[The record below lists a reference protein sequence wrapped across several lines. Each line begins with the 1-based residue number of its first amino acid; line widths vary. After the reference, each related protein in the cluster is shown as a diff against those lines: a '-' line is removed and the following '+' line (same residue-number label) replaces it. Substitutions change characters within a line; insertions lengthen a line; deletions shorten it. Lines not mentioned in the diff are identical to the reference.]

1 MMRRTTYTSKRI
13 IKMLFGILTIL
24 LLSTQE
30 IWGQTYSID
39 LYAQNYAGGSG
50 TKNDPYLI
58 SNDKELAKLAR
69 DVNNGNTSQA
79 FLGKYF
85 KLTADIDLSG
95 GIWMPIGKY
104 YNYGNGNG
112 NNRLFFGKFDG
123 NGHVIKNMHIQWEG
137 TDAWSAWGL
146 FSTLQGS
153 SSTNLTTVT
162 NLIIE
167 NAVVEKKPGFK
178 PYGPGYNVG
187 VVAGEIYGNTEL
199 SNIIIRGSE
208 IKDNDETYEIN
219 NESKIGGI
227 SGNVQ
232 TDSKNETFRI
242 FNIAADTKIN
252 MLKNTSVFNNK
263 FHIAQGFG
271 RFSYDMKGGDNII
284 EPTNIYLFGNGLNIE
299 NTSTNINKGG
309 ITANCQN
316 ENNAKKYTSTWYYTQ
331 DVTGGKNLGIKV
343 NAATFA
349 NDFVDKAN
357 TLITTKSLE
366 EDKNPWTFTNG
377 ALNMYSKIDVSL
389 VENTYNRNDL
399 QVSYTL
405 TSNQFKDEYTFS
417 WTVEGEAITPNK
429 GSNGKT
435 ITLPLSNKK
444 RTGVVIITNGNT
456 GSVILKKHFEIKPK
470 YYSIDLYA
478 DSYSGGTGTKE
489 DPIIIS
495 SDLELAKLA
504 RDVETWQ
511 MKDSKY
517 FKLAND
523 ISLDKGLWMPIG
535 NTKYSWAFFK
545 GKFDGDGHTI
555 DNMHICWKDNS
566 GSWGAWGLF
575 SVLNGQASDEARVC
589 RITNLIIDNAVVEK
603 EEGYMPVG
611 NGLNIGILAGELA
624 GGNSEISNI
633 IIRNSKITDNKE
645 TYTTP
650 EIAVGGIVGKA
661 VDGQI
666 YRIYNLSS
674 EADINMFDHASLKSG
689 NTCLA
694 EGIGYYGV
702 VNNSN
707 SFVIL
712 PTNIYVHG
720 KVSTANNRCK
730 VGEVVGNRN
739 VNAESGETAT
749 WYYANKTNS
758 SSSNIATNG
767 TQKSEVDFATTFASQ
782 NNLYISA
789 NNFQDKLNWSYT
801 SGTGF
806 NFGSTKL
813 TVKRGYNTII
823 TAETIEG
830 NAGNE
835 KYFWYTSSDKK
846 NWTLQNENNAYND
859 FSISLEDYDQFVYA
873 LLEDGSSQSGVAK
886 IDARKV
892 DAVMKTNEETNTL
905 YIEITNNIWENNDKL
920 NVTYSWVKNGKE
932 ETVAPTFDKSS
943 LAPTDKLSCHVIVTT
958 KDGVELLN
966 KWLVYAK
973 SVVYLCPAGVTVTT
987 ADGKTISYNA
997 GDDSNDGLTPATAVR
1012 TWKGA
1017 YSKLTVKGSWD
1028 DNTIVLMG
1036 KSDQSVTNDGSDGF
1050 PNNND
1055 YYSSSEKWENAKAS
1069 SPFFRNTT
1077 ITGSW
1082 DGVDYKGVIE
1092 MYGGHYRNHSIAI
1105 FGDTRF
1111 QYLAFNRNPNNT
1123 EGDYFD
1129 ILYCQF
1135 YNLEMGEGIQMTNYQ
1150 KMYQGDGTIKGAVS
1164 TSFQIFGGFMD
1175 DNRFSPLSTEG
1186 NLKKMDD
1193 ALPHGR
1199 EGFKIKIKSGHFST
1213 ICVGGRQT
1221 TDNRNGVMGSP
1232 NMPIKCTID
1241 VDIDRNFN
1249 DNHNENNSDLD
1260 VAVVLAGNHEGA
1272 MVGDVD
1278 IIIKSGKIGRVVNG
1292 SLGARRNT
1300 SNYNAPYNTYMGRA
1314 NILIDPEHSEN
1325 NNNTDINSR
1334 VEITEIYGGSTGR
1347 GFQGGQ
1353 WIENPFYGYSTI
1365 TIKGGTFLIP
1375 TKCTP
1380 EEIFSGIYG
1389 AGAGGM
1395 NGIGDDTNHTTDE
1408 RIPYWTN
1415 SSTKSVMAFGNYYTA
1430 KNNLCMYKCYN
1441 ADTHTY
1447 TEVDP
1452 RLTNNKI
1459 IIEGGIFG
1467 SETRK
1472 IDGIYGG
1479 GSGYMSKDLWIAD
1492 SKPSTYGGNI
1502 YGKAGETVTSLTI
1515 NGGEFYCKNGIFAG
1529 GRGTDYYYATKAYN
1543 GNPDDYQE
1551 LGKIYGNVE
1560 LTINGGKFHCPI
1572 FGGGYGVADA
1582 KLLNSNNINT
1592 LENMARLYGSSTVK
1606 INGGTFFENIYGGG
1620 DMAVVEKGTNVI
1632 ISDRADIRADVFAGG
1647 NGRIKRADTDY
1658 TINNNTWHPEKVG
1671 KVLGNTNLTFFGST
1685 KVAPYIYG
1693 DIYGG
1698 GNLAQVE
1705 GDTHINMYAANFAGE
1720 IFGGGKGRI
1729 TDNNG
1734 KELYTYADVTGN
1746 TFVSLA
1752 KDQGVQINDKE
1763 KEEDNYSI
1771 NVIWNK
1777 KLDSTKENFI
1787 EWDTNKAKFFAD
1799 GKFLNPHNIYG
1810 GGNLACNVTG
1820 KATLNIQKGMTPF
1833 SLLKTTE
1840 WKVAYDDNN
1849 NPHFSVF
1856 GGGYGLNTT
1865 VDNTDVTVNVEGDY
1879 SVYDAEIED
1888 DTEQLSKGQTPLRAK
1903 SDMNVFD
1910 NSKGIPNFTI
1920 LAVLGGGY
1928 AGTVDNDAKV
1938 TIDGKTFIHRV
1949 YGGGFGD
1956 PKSTSN
1962 NETGKIGGNTEVY
1975 VKGGNIYGDV
1985 FGGGA
1990 GVKPKKDASS
2000 TYTYFTNVAKVYETT
2015 KVEVSDDAHVYG
2027 NVYGGGDMANIG
2039 SYETHDNPE
2048 AYFGNKPKSISTFD
2062 QTNGKFISYE
2072 ATDYKSFVN
2081 IIGGNIFGEIFA
2093 GGKGLKKAEAPEYNK
2108 VGRING
2114 NTILHIAN
2122 TNEAGME
2129 RITPMVW
2136 NRVYGGC
2143 AYGVVDGNTLVHVEG
2158 GMLGLNIFGGG
2169 YGDIPITNDKTDDN
2183 SGQSTASSTLEQ
2195 VLGKKDTK
2203 NEGTYACILGNT
2215 KVQIDGGEWLWDRK
2229 ADKNGN
2235 ITTWLDVQSDS
2246 EKVCENLD
2254 EFKDIIYAIHNANTL
2269 GEITNAKAK
2278 AAMSRIINNKD
2289 TKEFFELTDGDFGSA
2304 SFSKNHN
2311 IFGGGNRACYVGYDI
2326 NGNSTGDGTGEA
2338 IVEINHSPVTE
2349 IIGANGKSLNILDF
2363 TTLQGLCWYLAEKN
2377 SNNPQFSVFG
2387 AGYGANTKVR
2397 NAKVYAQAG
2406 AMIEENG
2413 TPNKINGKY
2422 FRYASQEEDRL
2433 KYTNFETNLYIDYMA
2448 VSKEDKKLYYGSVDG
2463 TSDDADTFRRYYN
2476 TRMAW
2481 ILGIPGFTFQEIHG
2495 GGFSGYVK
2503 EDTYVETNNQ
2513 LTCYNIY
2520 GGGLGAL
2527 PYGTLNETT
2536 DKDNHY
2542 DFGSVGGNSKVF
2554 FKSGNVARNVYGG
2567 GAGIESIRVSG
2578 NNIVSLDSKTGS
2590 IIDFPDMARVK
2601 GKTEVHIY
2609 GENVGVPP
2617 LVIDRTVIMGNV
2629 YGGGDV
2635 ANVGLNTQK
2644 ATAKKIDDAESLSPS
2659 NFTSFVNVRGG
2670 TILSKIFAGGNGR
2683 TADVCGDYT
2692 KLGGIYGN
2700 ACVVTGRP
2708 VMTYPYNEFATG
2720 STTEYTSTS
2729 LNPSEEKYLVNP
2741 DATVNKDLMPS
2752 IMNSIY
2758 GGGQN
2763 GTVYGNTLVAIKDG
2777 ALYYNIF
2784 GGGWGDEETN
2794 TSANITG
2801 NTNLSITGGQAMLT
2815 SYWSTTMRNWE
2826 PATIV
2831 GDKTYSPQYIPATQ
2845 KFKVNHNI
2853 YGGGDK
2859 TCVVGE
2865 KDKDG
2870 NLVEN
2875 SGNTYIKLE
2884 KGLLHDNTQLLSG
2897 VSTTQFFNSNEWKEI
2912 FNKVGSPHFCVFGG
2926 GFGEKTFVLNDSH
2939 IEVAMEARGSINKGN
2954 DIIKGEEHKH
2964 FFSDYSM
2971 MDIVGGGFSGQ
2982 VNGTTH
2988 IYGAGGASCRRV
3000 FGGGFYSSVKA
3011 TDINIKAIDCHDI
3024 FGGGFMGD
3032 VEKETKVVIGSQ
3044 DSKTS
3049 TFGNDDIYI
3058 HGNVYGGNDVSGAV
3072 NIVLDSN
3079 GYFKDN
3085 GGTGTNVNIY
3095 GGHIYGDVYG
3105 AGNGNYLYAL
3115 DKKGNKKV
3123 TVNEYYPV
3131 NPNDSESETIP
3142 LVYTVPMRE
3151 TMPSYMA
3158 ASDAAKIVNIN
3169 SWRPITNK
3177 VNIDIKGNSTSDII
3191 TIDGDVYGGG
3201 NSASVKKVHDY
3212 DSDNQEGAIKINIG
3226 NNVNIRSVFM
3236 GCNGEALFAK
3246 SEDNDFMNKFQKLN
3260 GDVENGKELNLADTI
3275 DWINDPSNKGIST
3288 IYLST
3293 ENAQRPLVYPH
3304 LLDLYFQSVET
3315 DIQGQLTWNGSE
3327 SGDGLTNCN
3336 IGTFCCGGN
3345 RGNMS
3350 VYPNSVG
3357 NVVDYTFPAGLVITN
3372 KIVGGCNNANYNY
3385 KDLVTHEGG
3394 YLLGNTHSEYP
3405 FIKLTIKNKFEPKED
3420 NNAYIGGNVYGGC
3433 YQAGTVRGDISVIL
3447 QSDMLEGKSKEKL
3460 DNSNDFLSSKPQYS
3474 ALNVYGAG
3482 YGMESYVYGNTD
3494 VRVAEGMKC
3503 DTVSTTSDIFNAS
3516 GVSANFVY
3524 GGGQQGNVI
3533 GVTNVDVLNG
3543 HIYKSVTGGS
3553 YSGYVWGSTQV
3564 KVGYPIYYKVKD
3576 KQSGIYL
3583 LNRSDKNNKFID
3595 HEGNTETGAI
3605 LSDLASETI
3614 KQDIKLIAGDIISQA
3629 VYESIIGKQGLTTEF
3644 VKNDCFEKC
3653 ISKPASPLTWNDIN
3667 IKIGEA
3673 VYGGGYSVAQGTS
3686 VLANDSTVL
3695 KYTDRYNIDKAFT
3708 TENSRLVDLAELP
3721 NGTTKGF
3728 GGNTTIL
3735 VADNSNPSSTRDHIT
3750 ISHQEMK
3757 SIVLPKGTDLFGYY
3771 YKDKNGNYRY
3781 ISLQDHYFYGG
3792 GEEYAKPEEQGTDKN
3807 IYVYDSEGGIFGD
3820 GHQSYAEGFRSADLT
3835 GYGFAGTTINKPK
3848 IINTFQRMD
3857 ILRLEDNCF
3866 NVLGARDYATN
3877 VTNKTPYSIARVG
3890 EIQMFAKNIALKGN
3904 KLQGKT
3910 VNRARNYMGLANNI
3924 HYVGAVT
3931 SNVPFNE
3938 ASKEAWRNDTGE
3950 IPASGDYANKSYLEV
3965 KQSYIDQ
3972 YKKDTDEA
3980 TFQKRNE
3987 GTAKNM
3993 IGIASGYALKIQN
4006 VQELYDANKKIV
4018 DKIYYGPIYGVIE
4031 MNLID
4036 VREDEGGGYVY
4047 ADNVHK
4053 RDNGNN
4059 PDFLETTGN
4068 FVFPYDAKQNRYIV
4082 DDCFPTGFSGLKTND
4097 PDSEIDVHYW
4107 YVTGFNYYYNAHI
4120 TCFTYKD
4127 AMKFN
4132 NDNSDGLTVLAGL
4145 KPNQP
4150 VTVHSW
4156 KMRSGHPDN
4165 KNDYSCDLEYRNYL
4179 PGKTE
4184 GNVDI
4189 DNEDVAGK
4197 YTLRVGG
4204 SSSYTYSNPEASD
4217 TEDANKGFAAVLP
4230 MNATGAFD
4238 SNNYIRQALPSELNN
4253 GDAKISFELSDN
4265 VNNTTTEYFNK
4276 HLSKKCLATL
4286 ILKAPAYSK
4295 YNSEKDNK
4303 PIISKV
4309 ATSTFF
4315 TLSATGNYEK
4325 VENNTNL
4332 SEGKDYYIKN
4342 GIEGEYAKVNNTTKI
4357 FKKNTDGYAPVNN
4370 IKDVIAGENY
4380 FCEVP
4385 RIYTYTIYLTIE
4397 YVQGPNI
4404 NGNITVDNCALPGE
4418 MIRLKKNNVTI
4429 AADQAFSAN
4438 GYYWRIGK
4446 RKKNAD
4452 GKWEFEDNTE
4462 WNITKKAAGYDT
4474 YKQGDAKTAEGLF
4487 KNCKYDKTND
4497 YLDIPAY
4504 YFMNGYG
4511 VQLGI
4516 TMNGL
4521 DKIFTVDMDNDNEFL
4536 IHNYHRMNPH
4546 KEGLDLH
4553 LAEAIKRAKEEKD
4566 VATGTTTVPFAEPRI
4581 YISDLSDLTAFIN
4594 FIDTIGAD
4602 GKAPRYGAN
4611 AQFVLQKD
4619 LTVPSDFVC
4628 GTGIFH
4634 GIFHGN
4640 GHVIHGLPQDKSL
4653 LAENQ
4658 GQIYNLG
4665 LESGNIAAK
4674 GSTNGGAY
4682 HCCFEQNPSSSP
4694 SSSEASSSLSDGVS
4708 TPFAPI
4714 VYRMDGSAD
4723 THYTSDDFKYGRVAY
4738 DLNEY
4743 YLRARYSNEATNP
4756 DDMKALKYVYDYYAN
4771 GDYQYANRT
4780 DAITGKNTGIT
4791 YLRTGLDSDLPN
4803 YEQAETRHN
4812 QAHDIDKARVKA
4824 GSSSASSSSPSSS
4837 TPSSSS
4843 PSSAPS
4849 SSSPSSFDGVSTP
4862 FAYEPL
4868 FDANHAAT
4876 TLAASN
4882 IMNDFIFW
4890 GQKLQATPESCP
4902 QAIESHQNC
4911 YMTNRVYRTAGYY
4924 GDTKLDAFHYNAY
4937 NYLGGTMTT
4946 YVHQPSIT
4954 AIDFTCKGDI
4964 SKATKTINGIFYPP
4978 VDDNAKVFSDFSVK
4992 NDVTKNLLVYTNNNV
5007 DIDSDT
5013 EAYDVV
5019 NKYLRYN
5026 ESTRESLIKGHH
5038 VFTNTEGFTTAF
5050 LHLVERTADNKN
5062 SEGGICENNNF
5073 CAPLPFTV
5081 TNRAWYVRKPQQ
5093 YANDNT
5099 GAWEG
5104 ICLPFTVHKVVASIN
5119 GEITHFYGIP
5129 TTDELSTPA
5138 LNTHTLHHEYWLRG
5152 LTTVGKDGTDIAA
5165 TFQRPGLTSDGL
5177 FMPIAESS
5185 GSTSAGSSS
5194 PSAGSGSTSAGSGS
5208 PSLSEGVSYTFATP
5222 FFIDTYESRLYNKD
5236 ANPYYAAPHTYSNYP
5251 LLTSEVPYI
5260 VRFPGDGYYEFDL
5273 SSKFYNDILG
5283 KSEPEQTVA
5292 FNAYGY
5298 ENMETSYGSI
5308 TIPVT
5313 KQMATTKDGYTHCGT
5328 FAAKDI
5334 KKDAI
5339 YSMNDKGN
5347 AFISETSTAT
5357 SIMPFRTYMTAKTTK
5372 AKALSYAPSMIKIAE
5387 STGIDKITPE
5397 IGVADK
5403 DDATGS
5409 YLIVRPINN
5418 NKVRIESNISTT
5430 IYVYTITGQL
5440 YRILDVIPGN
5450 SVYSG
5455 FQQGAYIFG
5464 KAKIMVQ

>member
-24 LLSTQE
+24 LMSTQE

-39 LYAQNYAGGSG
+39 RYAQNYAGGSG

-58 SNDKELAKLAR
+58 SNDMELAKLAR

-85 KLTADIDLSG
+85 KLTADIDLKN

-146 FSTLQGS
+146 FSTLQGA

-232 TDSKNETFRI
+232 TDGKNETFRI

-252 MLKNTSVFNNK
+252 MLKNTSVYNPK

-271 RFSYDMKGGDNII
+271 RFSYDMNGGGNII
-284 EPTNIYLFGNGLNIE
+284 EPTNIYLFGKGINVESSNSE
-299 NTSTNINKGG
+299 TNKNINKGG
-309 ITANCQN
+309 ITAGCQK
-316 ENNAKKYTSTWYYTQ
+316 ESNANKYASTWYYTQ
-331 DVTGGKNLGIKV
+331 DVTGGKNLGTQKTD
-343 NAATFA
+343 AAFKGEFA
-349 NDFVDKAN
+349 KIAN
-357 TLITTKSLE
+357 EFITKNNLTE
-366 EDKNPWTFTNG
+366 EKTAWYFNNNNISMNNN
-377 ALNMYSKIDVSL
+377 LDVYV
-389 VENTYNRNDL
+389 VENYNRNDYN
-399 QVSYTL
+399 VSFSIEGISPETDYT
-405 TSNQFKDEYTFS
+405 YT
-417 WTVEGEAITPNK
+417 WKVDNKEITPAK
-429 GSNGKT
+429 GGKS
-435 ITLPLSNKK
+435 ISLELSNKK
-444 RTGVVIITNGNT
+444 RVGVVTITDSKT
-456 GSVILKKHFEIKPK
+456 QEVIMTKNFVINPK

-478 DSYSGGTGTKE
+478 DSYAQGSGSET
-489 DPIIIS
+489 DPYIIS
-495 SDLELAKLA
+495 NDLELAKLA
-504 RDVETWQ
+504 YDVNKGTATAG
-511 MKDSKY
+511 KY
-517 FKLAND
+517 FKLSND
-523 ISLDKGLWMPIG
+523 INLDKALWIPIG
-535 NTKYSWAFFK
+535 STNYEEKYFN
-545 GKFDGDGHTI
+545 GKFDGDGYSI
-555 DNMHICWKDNS
+555 DNMRILWADTNNGWS
-566 GSWGAWGLF
+566 TWGLF
-575 SVLNGQASDEARVC
+575 SAIKGTADNEANFC
-589 RITNLIIDNAVVEK
+589 RITNLVMDRALIEK
-603 EEGYMPVG
+603 EPNTNQTEKSGNVAVLVGEVLTTGY
-611 NGLNIGILAGELA
+611 
-624 GGNSEISNI
+624 SEVSNI
-633 IIRNSKITDNKE
+633 IVRNSVITDNNESYKRKQFR
-645 TYTTP
+645 
-650 EIAVGGIVGKA
+650 VGGIIGNLE
-661 VDGQI
+661 DNHI
-666 YRIYNLSS
+666 TRLFNLSAQVEIKMLS
-674 EADINMFDHASLKSG
+674 NATLSDKCYM
-689 NTCLA
+689 A
-694 EGIGYYGV
+694 EGIGRYGAPKT
-702 VNNSN
+702 S
-707 SFVIL
+707 SSYAIPL
-712 PTNIYVHG
+712 TNIYVHG
-720 KVSTANNRCK
+720 SIETTINSNNCYVGGVIGNNANN
-730 VGEVVGNRN
+730 NN
-739 VNAESGETAT
+739 ITSTSST
-749 WYYANKTNS
+749 WYYTES
-758 SSSNIATNG
+758 VSVTTSNVVNYG
-767 TQKSEVDFATTFASQ
+767 TKQPLSDFANIFAENCNS
-782 NNLYISA
+782 YIAEKNIDGKNVWTYINSI
-789 NNFQDKLNWSYT
+789 
-801 SGTGF
+801 GF
-806 NFGSTKL
+806 KFSFTRL
-813 TVKRGYNTII
+813 TVKRGFNAEI
-823 TAETIEG
+823 TAETVKG
-830 NAGNE
+830 NAANE
-835 KYFWYTSSDKK
+835 KYFWYTSADKK
-846 NWTLQNENNAYND
+846 IWELQNKDTASNP
-859 FSISLEDYDQFVYA
+859 FTLPRKDYDQYVYA
-873 LLEDGSSQSGVAK
+873 ELADGSSRSGIIKIEAVRVEAK
-886 IDARKV
+886 LIS
-892 DAVMKTNEETNTL
+892 NSGENT
-905 YIEITNNIWENNDKL
+905 ISVSVTNNIWNNNDYL
-920 NVTYSWVKNGKE
+920 NITYSWVKNDDE
-932 ETVAPTFDKSS
+932 ERPVSTTSTYDKSK
-943 LAPTDKLSCHVIVTT
+943 LDKNDKLKCHVVVKSQGGIV
-958 KDGVELLN
+958 LLDN
-966 KWLVYAK
+966 WLVYVK
-973 SVVYLCPAGVTVTT
+973 SVIYICPAGVTVGSTT
-987 ADGKTISYNA
+987 YNA
-997 GDDSNDGLTPATAVR
+997 GNDDNDGLTPETAVK
-1012 TWKGA
+1012 TWNGA
-1017 YSKLTVKGSWD
+1017 YSKLAKEGTWA
-1028 DNTIVLMG
+1028 DNIIVLMG
-1036 KSDQSVTNDGSDGF
+1036 RSDYNVTNNSSNGFTSVTF
-1050 PNNND
+1050 
-1055 YYSSSEKWENAKAS
+1055 YSSSDWENKKS
-1069 SPFFRNTT
+1069 TSPFFKNTT

-1082 DGVDYKGVIE
+1082 NDVDYHGVMQMKGGSNRDESLPI
-1092 MYGGHYRNHSIAI
+1092 Y
-1105 FGDTRF
+1105 GDTRF
-1111 QYLAFNRNPNNT
+1111 QYITFERSNVIS
-1123 EGDYFD
+1123 DKYD
-1129 ILYCQF
+1129 ILYCQ
-1135 YNLEMGEGIQMTNYQ
+1135 YNNLEMGEGIQMINY
-1150 KMYQGDGTIKGAVS
+1150 KDMFDADGTIYGAKS
-1164 TSFQIFGGFMD
+1164 TSFQIFGGFKD
-1175 DNRFSPLSTEG
+1175 DARFRNLWEG
-1186 NLKKMDD
+1186 DNLKKMDES
-1193 ALPHGR
+1193 LPHGH
-1199 EGFKIKIKSGHFST
+1199 EGFSIKIKSGHYST

-1221 TDNRNGVMGSP
+1221 QSNINGLMGSP

-1241 VDIDRNFN
+1241 IDIDRDFN
-1249 DNHNENNSDLD
+1249 DKHTSGNGDKTPTLD
-1260 VAVVLAGNHEGA
+1260 VAVILAGNHEGA

-1292 SLGARRNT
+1292 SLGAKRNV
-1300 SNYNAPYNTYMGRA
+1300 NDYKNAPYNTFMGRA
-1314 NILIDPEHSEN
+1314 NILIDPAQSEN
-1325 NNNTDINSR
+1325 NKQAKDINSR
-1334 VEITEIYGGSTGR
+1334 VEITEIYGGSAGR
-1347 GFQGGQ
+1347 GFGDNEEV
-1353 WIENPFYGYSTI
+1353 ENPFYGQSTI

-1375 TKCTP
+1375 IGCNQDM
-1380 EEIFSGIYG
+1380 IFSGIYG

-1395 NGIGDDTNHTTDE
+1395 NGIGDDDNHTPDT
-1408 RIPYWTN
+1408 RIPYWNDINTKSVINFGGYATAKDKLCLYHCYN
-1415 SSTKSVMAFGNYYTA
+1415 SSTRTFT
-1430 KNNLCMYKCYN
+1430 
-1441 ADTHTY
+1441 DI
-1447 TEVDP
+1447 DP
-1452 RLTNNKI
+1452 RETSTNI

-1467 SETRK
+1467 SSTK
-1472 IDGIYGG
+1472 PIDGIYAG
-1479 GSGYMSKDLWIAD
+1479 GSGYMSLDLWPHRGIP
-1492 SKPSTYGGNI
+1492 SKVGGNI
-1502 YGKAGETVTSLTI
+1502 YGKAGETVASMTI

-1529 GRGTDYYYATKAYN
+1529 GRGTDYFYAEKDNNKIYGT
-1543 GNPDDYQE
+1543 PSDYTD

-1606 INGGTFFENIYGGG
+1606 INGGTFFDNIYGGG

-1632 ISDRADIRADVFAGG
+1632 ISDSADIRADVFAGG
-1647 NGRIKRADTDY
+1647 NGRIKRANSDY
-1658 TINNNTWHPEKVG
+1658 NIKDNTWNPEKVG

-1698 GNLAQVE
+1698 GNLAQVG
-1705 GDTHINMYAANFAGE
+1705 GDTHINIYAANFAGE
-1720 IFGGGKGRI
+1720 IYGGGKGLI
-1729 TDNNG
+1729 TDSIGNLLAAN
-1734 KELYTYADVTGN
+1734 LYTYADVTGN

-1771 NVIWNK
+1771 NVIWNRK
-1777 KLDSTKENFI
+1777 WNGDKFI
-1787 EWDTNKAKFFAD
+1787 EWDTNKTQFFAD
-1799 GKFLNPHNIYG
+1799 GRFKNPHNIYG
-1810 GGNLACNVTG
+1810 GGNLACKVTG

-1865 VDNTDVTVNVEGDY
+1865 VGNTDVTVNVEGDY
-1879 SVYDAEIED
+1879 GVYDAEIED

-1903 SDMNVFD
+1903 GEMNVFD

-1928 AGTVDNDAKV
+1928 AGTVDKDAKV

-1975 VKGGNIYGDV
+1975 VKGGNIYGDI

-2000 TYTYFTNVAKVYETT
+2000 TYTYFTNVAKVDKTT
-2015 KVEVSDDAHVYG
+2015 KVEVADDAHVYG

-2039 SYETHDNPE
+2039 SYITLTNKVE
-2048 AYFGNKPKSISTFD
+2048 YYGNKPKSISTFD
-2062 QTNGKFISYE
+2062 QTNGDFISYE
-2072 ATDYKSFVN
+2072 ARDYKSFVN
-2081 IIGGNIFGEIFA
+2081 IVGGNIFGEIFA

-2289 TKEFFELTDGDFGSA
+2289 TKEFFEMKDGDFGSA

-2311 IFGGGNRACYVGYDI
+2311 IFGGGNRACYVGYGID
-2326 NGNSTGDGTGEA
+2326 GKSTGDGTGEA

-2349 IIGANGKSLNILDF
+2349 IIGANGKSLDILDF

-2387 AGYGANTKVR
+2387 AGYGVNTKVR

-2413 TPNKINGKY
+2413 TPNKIDGKY

-2433 KYTNFETNLYIDYMA
+2433 KYTNFETNLYMDYMA

-2495 GGFSGYVK
+2495 GGFSGYVT
-2503 EDTYVETNNQ
+2503 DSTYVEANNQ
-2513 LTCYNIY
+2513 LACYNIY
-2520 GGGLGAL
+2520 GGGLGAM
-2527 PYGTLNETT
+2527 PYGTLNENK
-2536 DKDNHY
+2536 DKDNNY

-2578 NNIVSLDSKTGS
+2578 DNIVSLDSKTGS

-2601 GKTEVHIY
+2601 GKTEVHVY

-2635 ANVGLNTQK
+2635 ANVGLNDQK
-2644 ATAKKIDDAESLSPS
+2644 AKAEKIDVDKSLTPS

-2670 TILSKIFAGGNGR
+2670 TILSKIFAGGKGR

-2708 VMTYPYNEFATG
+2708 VMTYPYNESDTV

-2729 LNPSEEKYLVNP
+2729 LNPSDEKYLVNP
-2741 DATVNKDLMPS
+2741 DTTVNKDLMPN
-2752 IMNSIY
+2752 IMNSVY
-2758 GGGQN
+2758 GGCQN
-2763 GTVYGNTLVAIKDG
+2763 GTIYGNTLVAIKDG
-2777 ALYYNIF
+2777 ALYYNVF

-2865 KDKDG
+2865 RDKDG

-2912 FNKVGSPHFCVFGG
+2912 FNKVGSPHFCIFGG
-2926 GFGEKTFVLNDSH
+2926 GFGEKTFVLSDSH

-3011 TDINIKAIDCHDI
+3011 TDIDIKAIDCHDI

-3123 TVNEYYPV
+3123 NVNEYYPV

-3177 VNIDIKGNSTSDII
+3177 VNINIKGNSTSDGI

-3201 NSASVKKVHDY
+3201 NSATVQKVHDY

-3288 IYLST
+3288 LYLST

-3304 LLDLYFQSVET
+3304 LLDIYFQPVET
-3315 DIQGQLTWNGSE
+3315 DIQGELTWNDSKTGE
-3327 SGDGLTNCN
+3327 SLTNCT

-3345 RGNMS
+3345 RGNMN
-3350 VYPNSVG
+3350 VYPNSEG
-3357 NVVDYTFPAGLVITN
+3357 NVVDYTFPAGLVITD

-3405 FIKLTIKNKFEPKED
+3405 FIKLTIKNQFKPKEE

-3433 YQAGTVRGDISVIL
+3433 YQAGTVRGDISVVL
-3447 QSDMLEGKSKEKL
+3447 QSDMLEGKSRTML
-3460 DNSNDFLSSKPQYS
+3460 DKSNEYLGSKPEFS

-3482 YGMESYVYGNTD
+3482 YGMDSYVYGNTD
-3494 VRVAEGMKC
+3494 VIVAEGMKC
-3503 DTVSTTSDIFNAS
+3503 DTLSTTSDIFNAS

-3543 HIYKSVTGGS
+3543 QIYKSVTGGS

-3583 LNRSDKNNKFID
+3583 LDRTDKNNKYID
-3595 HEGNTETGAI
+3595 REGNTESGAI
-3605 LSDLASETI
+3605 LSNLASESI
-3614 KQDIKLIAGDIISQA
+3614 KQNIKLIAGDIISQA
-3629 VYESIIGKQGLTTEF
+3629 VYESIIGKQGLTEKF
-3644 VKNDCFEKC
+3644 VKDNCFEKRV
-3653 ISKPASPLTWNDIN
+3653 SSPASPLTWDDIN

-3695 KYTDRYNIDKAFT
+3695 KYTDKYNIDKAFT
-3708 TENSRLVDLAELP
+3708 TNNTHLVGLDELP
-3721 NGTTKGF
+3721 NKTTEGF

-3735 VADNSNPSSTRDHIT
+3735 VADNSAPSSTRDHII

-3757 SIVLPKGTDLFGYY
+3757 SIVLPNGTDLFGYY
-3771 YKDKNGNYRY
+3771 YKDKKGNYRY
-3781 ISLQDHYFYGG
+3781 ISLQDHYFYGD

-3835 GYGFAGTTINKPK
+3835 GYGFAGTTINNPK

-3890 EIQMFAKNIALKGN
+3890 EIQMFAKNIALDGN
-3904 KLQGKT
+3904 KKLQGKT
-3910 VNRARNYMGLANNI
+3910 VKRARNYMGLANNI

-3938 ASKEAWRNDTGE
+3938 ASKEAWRNDIGE
-3950 IPASGDYANKSYLEV
+3950 VPASGEYANKSYLDV
-3965 KQSYIDQ
+3965 KQSYIDN
-3972 YKKDTDEA
+3972 YNNDADEA

-4036 VREDEGGGYVY
+4036 VRADEGGGYVY

-4053 RDNGNN
+4053 RDNGNK

-4082 DDCFPTGFSGLKTND
+4082 DDCFPTGFYGLKTND

-4120 TCFTYKD
+4120 TGFTYKD

-4150 VTVHSW
+4150 VAVHSW
-4156 KMRSGHPDN
+4156 KMRSGHPTDTN
-4165 KNDYSCDLEYRNYL
+4165 EYSCDLEYRNYL
-4179 PGKTE
+4179 TAGIE

-4189 DNEDVAGK
+4189 DNKDVAGG

-4204 SSSYTYSNPEASD
+4204 SSSYTYSDPKAANIDA
-4217 TEDANKGFAAVLP
+4217 ANKGFAAVLP
-4230 MNATGAFD
+4230 MNGSTVT
-4238 SNNYIRQALPSELNN
+4238 YIQKNLPTKLND

-4276 HLSKKCLATL
+4276 HLAKKCLATL
-4286 ILKAPAYSK
+4286 ILKAPAYSE
-4295 YNSEKDNK
+4295 YKDSSNNK

-4315 TLSATGNYEK
+4315 TYSDGKYNPVTGSKLSAGTK
-4325 VENNTNL
+4325 
-4332 SEGKDYYIKN
+4332 YYIKN
-4342 GIEGEYAKVNNTTKI
+4342 GIEGEYAEI
-4357 FKKNTDGYAPVNN
+4357 DPSLIYQKNQDGYALVK
-4370 IKDVIAGENY
+4370 ISDVTVGNNY

-4385 RIYTYTIYLTIE
+4385 RVYTYTIYLTIE

-4429 AADQAFSAN
+4429 AADQTFSAN

-4462 WNITKKAAGYDT
+4462 WDTTKKATGYDT

-4546 KEGLDLH
+4546 KEGLNLH
-4553 LAEAIKRAKEEKD
+4553 LAEAIKRAKEEKE
-4566 VATGTTTVPFAEPRI
+4566 TGTATVPLAEPRI

-4628 GTGIFH
+4628 GTGIFQ
-4634 GIFHGN
+4634 GVFHGN

-4682 HCCFEQNPSSSP
+4682 HCCFEQNPSS
-4694 SSSEASSSLSDGVS
+4694 LSDGVS

-4743 YLRARYSNEATNP
+4743 YLRARYSNDATNP
-4756 DDMKALKYVYDYYAN
+4756 EDMKALKYVYDYYAN

-4812 QAHDIDKARVKA
+4812 QAHDIDKARVK
-4824 GSSSASSSSPSSS
+4824 
-4837 TPSSSS
+4837 
-4843 PSSAPS
+4843 
-4849 SSSPSSFDGVSTP
+4849 

-4876 TLAASN
+4876 TLTASN

-4954 AIDFTCKGDI
+4954 AIDFSCKGDI
-4964 SKATKTINGIFYPP
+4964 SKATGTTNGIFYPP

-4992 NDVTKNLLVYTNNNV
+4992 DDVTKNLLVYTNNNV
-5007 DIDSDT
+5007 DIDSNT

-5019 NKYLRYN
+5019 NKYLSYN
-5026 ESTRESLIKGHH
+5026 ESTRELLIKGHH
-5038 VFTNTEGFTTAF
+5038 VFKNTEGFTTAF

-5073 CAPLPFTV
+5073 CAPIPFTV

-5119 GEITHFYGIP
+5119 GEITHFYGTP
-5129 TTDELSTPA
+5129 TADELSNPA
-5138 LNTHTLHHEYWLRG
+5138 TNTHTLHHEYWLRG
-5152 LTTVGKDGTDIAA
+5152 LTTVGKNGTDIAA
-5165 TFQRPGLTSDGL
+5165 TFKRPGLTSEGL

-5208 PSLSEGVSYTFATP
+5208 TSLSEGVSYTFATP

-5236 ANPYYAAPHTYSNYP
+5236 ANPYYANKHTYSNYP

-5260 VRFPGDGYYEFDL
+5260 VRFPGEGYYEFDL

-5313 KQMATTKDGYTHCGT
+5313 KQMVTTKDGYSHCGT

-5339 YSMNDKGN
+5339 YGMNDKGN
-5347 AFISETSTAT
+5347 AFISESATVTSV
-5357 SIMPFRTYMTAKTTK
+5357 MPFRTYMTAKTTK
-5372 AKALSYAPSMIKIAE
+5372 AKAMSYAPYMIKIAE
-5387 STGIDKITPE
+5387 STDIDKITPE

>member
-1 MMRRTTYTSKRI
+1 MRRTTYTSKRI

-24 LLSTQE
+24 LMSTQE

-85 KLTADIDLSG
+85 KLTADIDLKN

-137 TDAWSAWGL
+137 TEAWSAWGL
-146 FSTLQGS
+146 FSTLQGA

-208 IKDNDETYEIN
+208 IKDNDETYKIN
-219 NESKIGGI
+219 NETKIGGI
-227 SGNVQ
+227 SGNIQ
-232 TDSKNETFRI
+232 NDGTYRI
-242 FNIAADTKIN
+242 FNIAADTQIN
-252 MLKNTSVFNNK
+252 MLKNTGVYNNK
-263 FHIAQGFG
+263 FCIAQGFG
-271 RFSYDMKGGDNII
+271 SFSYDMNGSGNTIQ
-284 EPTNIYLFGNGLNIE
+284 PTNIYLFGKGLNVE
-299 NTSTNINKGG
+299 SSNSETNKNINKGG
-309 ITANCQN
+309 ITAKCQK
-316 ENNAKKYTSTWYYTQ
+316 EGNANKYASTWYYTQ
-331 DVTGGKNLGIKV
+331 YVDGGKNLGNQKTDASFK
-343 NAATFA
+343 NE
-349 NDFVDKAN
+349 FVDSAN
-357 TLITTKSLE
+357 EFINKNPLV
-366 EDKNPWTFTNG
+366 EDKNTWNFSDGKFT
-377 ALNMYSKIDVSL
+377 LNKQMEIYV
-389 VENTYNRNDL
+389 VENYKRNAP

-405 TSNQFKDEYTFS
+405 DVKNATTTYTYT
-417 WTVEGEAITPNK
+417 WKVDNEQITPVE
-429 GSNGKT
+429 GSNGTT
-435 ITLPLSNKK
+435 ISLPLSNKK
-444 RTGVVIITNGNT
+444 RTGSVTLKDSKT
-456 GSVILKKHFEIKPK
+456 QQVILTKYFDINLK

-478 DSYSGGTGTKE
+478 DNYKDGTGTKE
-489 DPIIIS
+489 DPFIIS
-495 SDLELAKLA
+495 TDLELAKLA
-504 RDVETWQ
+504 RDVQNKQLQEN
-511 MKDSKY
+511 KY
-517 FKLAND
+517 FKLSND
-523 ISLDKGLWMPIG
+523 INLNQALWMPIG
-535 NTKYSWAFFK
+535 TTNYNGAVFK

-555 DNMHICWKDNS
+555 KNMHISWADNS
-566 GSWGAWGLF
+566 SAWNAWALF
-575 SVLNGQASDEARVC
+575 ATVQGTAANEAGFC
-589 RITNLIIDNAVVEK
+589 RITNLIIDNALIEK
-603 EEGYMPVG
+603 EPSPNQNEKSGNVAVLVGEVLTKGY
-611 NGLNIGILAGELA
+611 A
-624 GGNSEISNI
+624 EISNI
-633 IIRNSKITDNKE
+633 IVRNSTITDNND
-645 TYTTP
+645 TYTRKQFR
-650 EIAVGGIVGKA
+650 VGGIIGNLE
-661 VDGQI
+661 DNHET
-666 YRIYNLSS
+666 RLFNLSS
-674 EADINMFDHASLKSG
+674 DVKIKMLSNARLNDECYM
-689 NTCLA
+689 A
-694 EGIGYYGV
+694 EGIGRYGDP
-702 VNNSN
+702 NTGNSY
-707 SFVIL
+707 VIPL
-712 PTNIYVHG
+712 TNIYVHG
-720 KVSTANNRCK
+720 SIETNNTNNK
-730 VGEVVGNRN
+730 LKIGGVIGNKDKGAGN
-739 VNAESGETAT
+739 NETET
-749 WYYANKTNS
+749 WYYASPVSGTQNNVM
-758 SSSNIATNG
+758 NNG
-767 TQKSEVDFATTFASQ
+767 TQKSLADFAMTFVNQ
-782 NNLYISA
+782 NNTYIS
-789 NNFQDKLNWSYT
+789 DKNIEDKNTWTYT
-801 SGTGF
+801 ERTGF
-806 NFGSTKL
+806 AFGSTTL
-813 TVKRGYNTII
+813 TVERGINAVI
-823 TAETIEG
+823 TAETVKG
-830 NAGNE
+830 NGANE
-835 KYFWYTSSDKK
+835 KYYWYTSSDKK
-846 NWTLQNENNAYND
+846 TWKLQNENAASNP
-859 FSISLEDYDQFVYA
+859 FTLPREEYDQYVYA
-873 LLEDGSSQSGVAK
+873 VLEDGSSRSGIIK
-886 IDARKV
+886 IEAIRVEATMNNDASSNLLTILV
-892 DAVMKTNEETNTL
+892 
-905 YIEITNNIWENNDKL
+905 TNNIWENNDNL
-920 NVTYSWVKNGKE
+920 NITYKWVKNDDEQNSVGNG
-932 ETVAPTFDKSS
+932 PTYDKST
-943 LAPTDKLSCHVIVTT
+943 LGINDKLSCLVTVTT
-958 KDGVELLN
+958 RDENPKVLFN
-966 KWLVYAK
+966 KWLYFAK
-973 SVVYLCPAGVTVTT
+973 SVVYICPAGATVGTT
-987 ADGKTISYNA
+987 TYNA
-997 GDDSNDGLTPATAVR
+997 GNDNNDGLTPETAVR

-1017 YSKLTVKGSWD
+1017 YTKLAKEGTWA
-1028 DNTIVLMG
+1028 DNIIVLMG
-1036 KSDQSVTNDGSDGF
+1036 MSNKDVTNNGDNGFTSVTFN
-1050 PNNND
+1050 
-1055 YYSSSEKWENAKAS
+1055 SSSDWENRKS
-1069 SPFFRNTT
+1069 NSPFFKNTT

-1082 DGVDYKGVIE
+1082 NDVDYGGVIQ
-1092 MYGGHYRNHSIAI
+1092 MRGGNDRSNSLPIY
-1105 FGDTRF
+1105 GDTRF
-1111 QYLAFNRNPNNT
+1111 QHLTFKRN
-1123 EGDYFD
+1123 DYGGEKYD

-1135 YNLEMGEGIQMTNYQ
+1135 YNLEMGEGIQMINYTEPFN
-1150 KMYQGDGTIKGAVS
+1150 GDGTIDGAKS
-1164 TSFQIFGGFMD
+1164 TSFQIFGGFKD
-1175 DNRFSPLSTEG
+1175 DNRFAPLSTEG

-1199 EGFKIKIKSGHFST
+1199 EGFKIKIKSGHYST

-1221 TDNRNGVMGSP
+1221 VDQRNGVMGSP
-1232 NMPIKCTID
+1232 NMPIKCSID
-1241 VDIDRNFN
+1241 VDIDREYNEAHKGN
-1249 DNHNENNSDLD
+1249 NGNHTPTLD
-1260 VAVVLAGNHEGA
+1260 IAVILAGNHEGA

-1292 SLGARRNT
+1292 SLGARRTT
-1300 SNYNAPYNTYMGRA
+1300 SNYTAPYNTYMGRA
-1314 NILIDPEHSEN
+1314 NILIDPAHSESN
-1325 NNNTDINSR
+1325 NKNKDVNSR

-1347 GFQGGQ
+1347 GFTDGQ
-1353 WIENPFYGYSTI
+1353 LVENPFYGYSTI
-1365 TIKGGTFLIP
+1365 TIKGGTFKIP
-1375 TKCTP
+1375 SECKP

-1395 NGIGDDTNHTTDE
+1395 NGIGDDTNYTTDD

-1415 SSTKSVMAFGNYYTA
+1415 SSTKSVMDFGNYNTA

-1472 IDGIYGG
+1472 IDGIYAG
-1479 GSGYMSKDLWIAD
+1479 GSGYMSKDLWKNYAIP
-1492 SKPSTYGGNI
+1492 SKVGGNI

-1515 NGGEFYCKNGIFAG
+1515 NGGEFYCDKGIFAG
-1529 GRGTDYYYATKAYN
+1529 GRGTNYYYQEKAYK
-1543 GNPDDYQE
+1543 GNAADYTE

-1560 LTINGGKFHCPI
+1560 LTINGGTFHCPV

-1582 KLLNSNNINT
+1582 KLLNTSNINT
-1592 LENMARLYGSSTVK
+1592 LDNMARIYGKSTLK

-1620 DMAVVEKGTNVI
+1620 DMAVVEQGTNVA
-1632 ISDRADIRADVFAGG
+1632 ISDKADIRKDVFAGG
-1647 NGRIKRADTDY
+1647 NGRKKRLESNTKIADD
-1658 TINNNTWHPEKVG
+1658 TWHPELVG
-1671 KVLGNTNLTFFGST
+1671 KVLGGTNLNFYGTT
-1685 KVAPYIYG
+1685 AQAPSIYG

-1698 GNLAQVE
+1698 GNRAQVV
-1705 GDTHINMYAANFAGE
+1705 GDTHINIYAANFAGE
-1720 IFGGGKGRI
+1720 IYGGGKGLI
-1729 TDNNG
+1729 TNDNG
-1734 KELYTYADVTGN
+1734 DLLVKDLYTYANVTGN
-1746 TFVSLA
+1746 TFVKLA
-1752 KDQGVQINDKE
+1752 QDQGAQTE
-1763 KEEDNYSI
+1763 GEDGKKQDNFSI
-1771 NVIWNK
+1771 NVIWDKKWNGTDWINWNDKNK
-1777 KLDSTKENFI
+1777 NQFF
-1787 EWDTNKAKFFAD
+1787 NKGQFVCS
-1799 GKFLNPHNIYG
+1799 HNIYG
-1810 GGNLACNVTG
+1810 GGNQACNVTG
-1820 KATLNIQKGMTPF
+1820 KATLTILKGMTPF
-1833 SLLKTTE
+1833 GLLKTAE
-1840 WKVAYDDNN
+1840 WKKAYDDSDH
-1849 NPHFSVF
+1849 PHFAVF
-1856 GGGYGLNTT
+1856 GGGYGINTT
-1865 VDNTDVTVNVEGDY
+1865 VGSTDVTVNVDGDY
-1879 SVYDAEIED
+1879 GVYDAEIED

-1903 SDMNVFD
+1903 GEMNVFD

-1928 AGTVDNDAKV
+1928 AGTVDKDAKV

-1990 GVKPKKDASS
+1990 GVKPKNDI
-2000 TYTYFTNVAKVYETT
+2000 YFTDVAKVDKTT
-2015 KVEVSDDAHVYG
+2015 KVEVADDAHVYG

-2039 SYETHDNPE
+2039 SYITLKNKVE
-2048 AYFGNKPKSISTFD
+2048 YYGNKPKSISTFD
-2062 QTNGKFISYE
+2062 QTNGNFISYE
-2072 ATDYKSFVN
+2072 AKDYKSFVN
-2081 IIGGNIFGEIFA
+2081 IVGGNIFGEIFA

-2215 KVQIDGGEWLWDRK
+2215 KVQIDGGAWLWDRK

-2235 ITTWLDVQSDS
+2235 ITTWLDVQTDSD
-2246 EKVCENLD
+2246 KVCENLD
-2254 EFKDIIYAIHNANTL
+2254 EFKDIITAIHNANTL

-2289 TKEFFELTDGDFGSA
+2289 TKEFFEMTDGDFGSA

-2338 IVEINHSPVTE
+2338 IVEINHSPVTD

-2377 SNNPQFSVFG
+2377 SNSPQFSVFG

-2406 AMIEENG
+2406 AMIELNG
-2413 TPNKINGKY
+2413 TPNKIDGKY

-2463 TSDDADTFRRYYN
+2463 TSDDANTFRRYYN

-2481 ILGIPGFTFQEIHG
+2481 TLGIPGFTFQEIHG

-2503 EDTYVETNNQ
+2503 EDTYVEANNQ
-2513 LTCYNIY
+2513 LACYNIY

-2542 DFGSVGGNSKVF
+2542 DFGSVDGDSKVF

-2617 LVIDRTVIMGNV
+2617 LVIERTVIMGNV

-2635 ANVGLNTQK
+2635 ANVGTDK
-2644 ATAKKIDDAESLSPS
+2644 ATAEKIDVAKSLSPS

-2670 TILSKIFAGGNGR
+2670 TILSKVFAGGNGR

-2720 STTEYTSTS
+2720 STTEYTSNS

-2741 DATVNKDLMPS
+2741 DATVNKDLMPN
-2752 IMNSIY
+2752 IMNSVY

-2763 GTVYGNTLVAIKDG
+2763 GTIYGNTLVAIKDG
-2777 ALYYNIF
+2777 ALYYNVF

-2865 KDKDG
+2865 RDKDG

-2897 VSTTQFFNSNEWKEI
+2897 VSTTQFFSSNEWKEI

-2926 GFGEKTFVLNDSH
+2926 GFGEKTFVLSDSH

-3011 TDINIKAIDCHDI
+3011 TDINIKAIDCQDI

-3044 DSKTS
+3044 DGKTS

-3177 VNIDIKGNSTSDII
+3177 VNIDIKGNSTSDMI

-3201 NSASVKKVHDY
+3201 NSASVQK
-3212 DSDNQEGAIKINIG
+3212 SDNQVGAIKINIG

-3236 GCNGEALFAK
+3236 GCNGESLFAK

-3315 DIQGQLTWNGSE
+3315 DIQGKLTWNGSE
-3327 SGDGLTNCN
+3327 SGDGLTNCT

-3350 VYPNSVG
+3350 VYPNPVG

-3405 FIKLTIKNKFEPKED
+3405 FIKLTIKNQFKPKED

-3433 YQAGTVRGDISVIL
+3433 YQAGTVRGDIVIDF

-3474 ALNVYGAG
+3474 ALNVYGGG

-3494 VRVAEGMKC
+3494 VRVAEGLKC
-3503 DTVSTTSDIFNAS
+3503 YDPLPFDSGVFNAS
-3516 GVSANFVY
+3516 GASANFVY

-3533 GVTNVDVLNG
+3533 GVTNVDVFNG
-3543 HIYKSVTGGS
+3543 HIYKAVTGGS

-3583 LNRSDKNNKFID
+3583 LNRTDKSNKYID
-3595 HEGNTETGAI
+3595 REGNTETGAI

-3614 KQDIKLIAGDIISQA
+3614 KQDIKLITGDIISQA
-3629 VYESIIGKQGLTTEF
+3629 VYESIIGKQGLTAEF
-3644 VKNDCFEKC
+3644 VKTDCFEKC
-3653 ISKPASPLTWNDIN
+3653 VSSPASPLTWDDIN

-3673 VYGGGYSVAQGTS
+3673 IYGGGYSVAQGTS

-3708 TENSRLVDLAELP
+3708 TNNTHLVGLDELP
-3721 NGTTKGF
+3721 NKTTEGF

-3735 VADNSNPSSTRDHIT
+3735 VADNSAPSSTRDHIT

-3757 SIVLPKGTDLFGYY
+3757 SIILPKGTDLFGYY
-3771 YKDKNGNYRY
+3771 YKHEDGNYRF
-3781 ISLQDHYFYGG
+3781 ISLQDSYFYGDG
-3792 GEEYAKPEEQGTDKN
+3792 YDKPVGQSDTDKN

-3890 EIQMFAKNIALKGN
+3890 EIQMFAKNIALDGN
-3904 KLQGKT
+3904 KLQDKS
-3910 VNRARNYMGLANNI
+3910 VKRARNYMGLANNI

-3950 IPASGDYANKSYLEV
+3950 VPASGDYANKSYLEV

-3972 YKKDTDEA
+3972 YKNDEDEA

-4053 RDNGNN
+4053 RDNGNT

-4120 TCFTYKD
+4120 TGFTYKD

-4150 VTVHSW
+4150 VTIHSW
-4156 KMRSGHPDN
+4156 KMRSGHPKDTN
-4165 KNDYSCDLEYRNYL
+4165 EYSCDLEYRNYL
-4179 PGKTE
+4179 PDKTE

-4189 DNEDVAGK
+4189 DNKNVAGG

-4286 ILKAPAYSK
+4286 ILKAPAYSE
-4295 YNSEKDNK
+4295 YNSEKYNK

-4315 TLSATGNYEK
+4315 TYSDGKYNPVTGSKLSAGTK
-4325 VENNTNL
+4325 
-4332 SEGKDYYIKN
+4332 YYIKN
-4342 GIEGEYAKVNNTTKI
+4342 GIEGEYAEVDPSLIYQKDQ
-4357 FKKNTDGYAPVNN
+4357 DGYALVK
-4370 IKDVIAGENY
+4370 ISDVTVGDNY

-4452 GKWEFEDNTE
+4452 GKWEFEDKTE
-4462 WNITKKAAGYDT
+4462 WDTTNKATGYDT

-4521 DKIFTVDMDNDNEFL
+4521 NKIFTVDMDNDNEFL

-4553 LAEAIKRAKEEKD
+4553 LAEAIKRAKKEKD
-4566 VATGTTTVPFAEPRI
+4566 AATGTTTVPFAEPRI

-4628 GTGIFH
+4628 GTGIFL

-4743 YLRARYSNEATNP
+4743 YLRARYSNDATKP

-4824 GSSSASSSSPSSS
+4824 GSSSASSS
-4837 TPSSSS
+4837 TPS
-4843 PSSAPS
+4843 SSAPS
-4849 SSSPSSFDGVSTP
+4849 SAPSSFDGVSTP

-4868 FDANHAAT
+4868 FDDNHAAT

-4964 SKATKTINGIFYPP
+4964 SKSTGKINGIFYPP

-4992 NDVTKNLLVYTNNNV
+4992 DDVTKNLLVYTNNNV
-5007 DIDSDT
+5007 DIDNDT

-5019 NKYLRYN
+5019 NNYLRYN

-5073 CAPLPFTV
+5073 CAPIPFTV

-5119 GEITHFYGIP
+5119 GEITHFYGTP
-5129 TTDELSTPA
+5129 TADELSTPS

-5152 LTTVGKDGTDIAA
+5152 LTTVDKNGTDIAA

-5185 GSTSAGSSS
+5185 DS
-5194 PSAGSGSTSAGSGS
+5194 PSAGSSSTSAGSGS

-5236 ANPYYAAPHTYSNYP
+5236 ANPYYATPHTYSNYP

-5260 VRFPGDGYYEFDL
+5260 VRFPGEGYYEFDL

-5347 AFISETSTAT
+5347 AFISEASTAT
-5357 SIMPFRTYMTAKTTK
+5357 SVMPFRTYMTAKTTK

-5403 DDATGS
+5403 DEATGS
-5409 YLIVRPINN
+5409 YLIVRPLTN

-5464 KAKIMVQ
+5464 KTKIMVQ

>member
-1 MMRRTTYTSKRI
+1 MRRTTYTSKRI

-24 LLSTQE
+24 LMSTQE

-85 KLTADIDLSG
+85 KLTADIDLKN

-137 TDAWSAWGL
+137 TEAWSAWGL
-146 FSTLQGS
+146 FSTLQGA

-219 NESKIGGI
+219 NETKIGGI
-227 SGNVQ
+227 SGNIQ
-232 TDSKNETFRI
+232 NDGTYRI
-242 FNIAADTKIN
+242 FNIAADTQIN
-252 MLKNTSVFNNK
+252 MLKNTGVYNNK
-263 FHIAQGFG
+263 FCIAQGFG
-271 RFSYDMKGGDNII
+271 SFSYDMNGSGSTIQ
-284 EPTNIYLFGNGLNIE
+284 PTNIYLFGKGLNVE
-299 NTSTNINKGG
+299 SSNSETNKNINKGG
-309 ITANCQN
+309 ITAKCQK
-316 ENNAKKYTSTWYYTQ
+316 EGNANKYASTWYYTQ
-331 DVTGGKNLGIKV
+331 YVDGGKNLGTQKTDASFK
-343 NAATFA
+343 NE
-349 NDFVDKAN
+349 FVDKAN
-357 TLITTKSLE
+357 EFINKNPLV
-366 EDKNPWTFTNG
+366 EDKNTWNFRDGKFT
-377 ALNMYSKIDVSL
+377 LNKKMEINV
-389 VENTYNRNDL
+389 VEKYNRNET
-399 QVSYTL
+399 QVAYTL
-405 TSNQFKDEYTFS
+405 DVKNATTTYNYT
-417 WTVEGEAITPNK
+417 WKVDNEQITPVE
-429 GSNGKT
+429 GSNGTT
-435 ITLPLSNKK
+435 ISLPLSTKK
-444 RTGVVIITNGNT
+444 RTGSVTLKDSKTQQVIQTKYFDIN
-456 GSVILKKHFEIKPK
+456 PK

-478 DSYSGGTGTKE
+478 DNYTRGTGTKE
-489 DPIIIS
+489 DPFIIS

-504 RDVETWQ
+504 RDVQNKQSQEN
-511 MKDSKY
+511 KY
-517 FKLAND
+517 FKLSSD
-523 ISLDKGLWMPIG
+523 ISLDQALWMPIG
-535 NTKYSWAFFK
+535 TTNYNGAVFK

-555 DNMHICWKDNS
+555 EKMHISWADNS
-566 GSWGAWGLF
+566 SAWNAWALF
-575 SVLNGQASDEARVC
+575 ATVQGTAANEAGFC
-589 RITNLIIDNAVVEK
+589 RITNLIIDNALIEK
-603 EEGYMPVG
+603 EPSPNQNEKSGNVAVLVGEVLTKGYV
-611 NGLNIGILAGELA
+611 
-624 GGNSEISNI
+624 EISNI
-633 IIRNSKITDNKE
+633 IVRNSIITDNND
-645 TYTTP
+645 TYTRKQFR
-650 EIAVGGIVGKA
+650 VGGIIGNL
-661 VDGQI
+661 DENHET
-666 YRIYNLSS
+666 RLFNLSS
-674 EADINMFDHASLKSG
+674 DVKIKMLSNARLNDECYM
-689 NTCLA
+689 A
-694 EGIGYYGV
+694 EGIGRYG
-702 VNNSN
+702 NPNTGNSY
-707 SFVIL
+707 VIPL
-712 PTNIYVHG
+712 TNIYVHNKLETSNTSNKLKIG
-720 KVSTANNRCK
+720 GVI
-730 VGEVVGNRN
+730 GNKDMGAGN
-739 VNAESGETAT
+739 SAT
-749 WYYANKTNS
+749 GNWYYASPVSGTQNNEM
-758 SSSNIATNG
+758 NNG
-767 TQKSEVDFATTFASQ
+767 TQKSLADFAMTFVNQ
-782 NNLYISA
+782 NNTYIS
-789 NNFQDKLNWSYT
+789 DKNIEDKNTWTYT
-801 SGTGF
+801 KGTGF
-806 NFGSTKL
+806 AFGSTTL
-813 TVKRGYNTII
+813 TVERGVNAVI
-823 TAETIEG
+823 TAETIKG
-830 NAGNE
+830 NGANE

-846 NWTLQNENNAYND
+846 TWKLQNENAASNPFTLPREEYDQYVYAV
-859 FSISLEDYDQFVYA
+859 LEDESSRSGIIKIEAIRVEATMNKDA
-873 LLEDGSSQSGVAK
+873 SSNLLTILV
-886 IDARKV
+886 
-892 DAVMKTNEETNTL
+892 
-905 YIEITNNIWENNDKL
+905 TNNIWENNDNL
-920 NVTYSWVKNGKE
+920 NITYKWVKNDDEQNPVGNG
-932 ETVAPTFDKSS
+932 PTYDKST
-943 LAPTDKLSCHVIVTT
+943 LGINDKLSCLVTVTT

-987 ADGKTISYNA
+987 ANGSQWYNA
-997 GDDSNDGLTPATAVR
+997 GDDNNDGLTPETAVK

-1017 YSKLTVKGSWD
+1017 YSKLEKNGSWD

-1036 KSDQSVTNDGSDGF
+1036 KSDQSVTNDGNNGF
-1050 PNNND
+1050 
-1055 YYSSSEKWENAKAS
+1055 SSVTFNKSYDWEDVKAK

-1092 MYGGHYRNHSIAI
+1092 MYGGNSRNHSIAI

-1111 QYLAFNRNPNNT
+1111 QYLTFNRNPNNT

-1135 YNLEMGEGIQMTNYQ
+1135 YNLEMGEGIQMTNYT
-1150 KMYQGDGTIKGAVS
+1150 KPYLGDGTIKGAVS

-1221 TDNRNGVMGSP
+1221 TNNRNGVMGSP

-1249 DNHNENNSDLD
+1249 DNHNDNQSTLD

-1292 SLGARRNT
+1292 SLGARRET
-1300 SNYNAPYNTYMGRA
+1300 SGYNAPYNTYMGRA
-1314 NILIDPEHSEN
+1314 NILIDPAQSESN
-1325 NNNTDINSR
+1325 NKNTDVNSR

-1353 WIENPFYGYSTI
+1353 LVENPFYGYSTI
-1365 TIKGGTFLIP
+1365 TIKGGTFMIP
-1375 TKCTP
+1375 KKCTP

-1408 RIPYWTN
+1408 RIPYWTD
-1415 SSTKSVMAFGNYYTA
+1415 SSKKSVMAFGNYDAA
-1430 KNNLCMYKCYN
+1430 KANLCMYNCYN

-1467 SETRK
+1467 SKTRK

-1479 GSGYMSKDLWIAD
+1479 GSGYMSADLWKNNDIP
-1492 SKPSTYGGNI
+1492 SKVGGNI
-1502 YGKAGETVTSLTI
+1502 YGKAGETVASITI

-1529 GRGTDYYYATKAYN
+1529 GRGTDYFYSLDQKG
-1543 GNPDDYQE
+1543 GNAANYTD

-1560 LTINGGKFHCPI
+1560 LTINGGIFHCPI

-1592 LENMARLYGSSTVK
+1592 LNNMARLYGSSTVK
-1606 INGGTFFENIYGGG
+1606 INGGTFFKNIYGGG

-1632 ISDRADIRADVFAGG
+1632 ISDSADIRADVFAGG
-1647 NGRIKRADTDY
+1647 NGRTKRATDNLD
-1658 TINNNTWHPEKVG
+1658 IENNTWKPEIVG

-1698 GNLAQVE
+1698 GNLAQVG

-1729 TDNNG
+1729 TDNEG
-1734 KELYTYADVTGN
+1734 KGKAIAEDLYTYADVTGN
-1746 TFVSLA
+1746 TFVTLA
-1752 KDQGVQINDKE
+1752 KDQGVQINDE
-1763 KEEDNYSI
+1763 KNKEDNFSI

-1777 KLDSTKENFI
+1777 KWNGDKFI
-1787 EWDTNKAKFFAD
+1787 DWDTNKTEFFAD
-1799 GKFLNPHNIYG
+1799 GKFKNSHNIYG

-1840 WKVAYDDNN
+1840 WKVAYNDNN

-1856 GGGYGLNTT
+1856 GGGYGLNTS
-1865 VDNTDVTVNVEGDY
+1865 VGNTDVTVNVEGDY
-1879 SVYDAEIED
+1879 SVYDTEIKD

-1903 SDMNVFD
+1903 GEMNVFD

-1928 AGTVDNDAKV
+1928 AGTVGNDAKV

-1956 PKSTSN
+1956 PESTSN

-1990 GVKPKKDASS
+1990 GVKPKKDGS
-2000 TYTYFTNVAKVYETT
+2000 TYTYFTNVAKVDETT

-2039 SYETHDNPE
+2039 SFETHANPE
-2048 AYFGNKPKSISTFD
+2048 AYFGNKPKSTSTFD

-2081 IIGGNIFGEIFA
+2081 IVGGNIFGEIFA

-2143 AYGVVDGNTLVHVEG
+2143 AYGVVDGNTLVHIEG

-2195 VLGKKDTK
+2195 VLGKKDSK
-2203 NEGTYACILGNT
+2203 KEGTYACILGNT
-2215 KVQIDGGEWLWDRK
+2215 KVQIDGGAWLWDRK

-2235 ITTWLDVQSDS
+2235 ITTWLDVQTDSD
-2246 EKVCENLD
+2246 KVCENLD

-2289 TKEFFELTDGDFGSA
+2289 TKEFFEMTDGDFGSA
-2304 SFSKNHN
+2304 RFSKNHN

-2326 NGNSTGDGTGEA
+2326 DGTSKGDGTGEA
-2338 IVEINHSPVTE
+2338 IVEINHSPVTD

-2377 SNNPQFSVFG
+2377 SNSPQFSVFG
-2387 AGYGANTKVR
+2387 AGYGVNTKVR
-2397 NAKVYAQAG
+2397 NAEVYAQTG
-2406 AMIEENG
+2406 AMIEQNG
-2413 TPNKINGKY
+2413 NPYKIEGKKY
-2422 FRYASQEEDRL
+2422 RYASQEEDRL
-2433 KYTNFETNLYIDYMA
+2433 KYTNFETNLYMDYMA

-2481 ILGIPGFTFQEIHG
+2481 TLGIPGFTFQEIHG
-2495 GGFSGYVK
+2495 GGFSGYVD
-2503 EDTYVETNNQ
+2503 EDTYVEANNQ
-2513 LTCYNIY
+2513 LACYNIY

-2527 PYGTLNETT
+2527 PYGTLNENK

-2542 DFGSVGGNSKVF
+2542 DFGSVDGNSRVF

-2601 GKTEVHIY
+2601 GKTEVHVY

-2617 LVIDRTVIMGNV
+2617 LVIERTVIMGSV

-2635 ANVGLNTQK
+2635 ANVGTDNKK
-2644 ATAKKIDDAESLSPS
+2644 AKAEKIDVAKSLTPA

-2670 TILSKIFAGGNGR
+2670 TILSKVFAGGNGR

-2708 VMTYPYNEFATG
+2708 VMTYPYNKLANV
-2720 STTEYTSTS
+2720 STTDYTSNS
-2729 LNPSEEKYLVNP
+2729 LNPSDEKYLGNP
-2741 DATVNKDLMPS
+2741 DATVNKDLMPN
-2752 IMNSIY
+2752 IMNSVY

-2777 ALYYNIF
+2777 GLYYNIF

-2815 SYWSTTMRNWE
+2815 SYWSTTKRNWE

-2870 NLVEN
+2870 NLVAN

-2897 VSTTQFFNSNEWKEI
+2897 VQTKQFFGSNEWKEI
-2912 FNKVGSPHFCVFGG
+2912 YNKVGSPHFCVFGG

-2939 IEVAMEARGSINKGN
+2939 IEVAMETRGSINKDN
-2954 DIIKGEEHKH
+2954 DIVKGEEHKH
-2964 FFSDYSM
+2964 FVSDYSV

-2982 VNGTTH
+2982 VNGTAH
-2988 IYGAGGASCRRV
+2988 INGAGGAFCRRV
-3000 FGGGFYSSVKA
+3000 FGGGFYSSVDS
-3011 TDINIKAIDCHDI
+3011 TDVDIKAIDCHDI

-3032 VEKETKVVIGSQ
+3032 VEKGTNIVIGSHQ
-3044 DSKTS
+3044 EGKTSTS

-3058 HGNVYGGNDVSGAV
+3058 HGSVYGGNDVSGAV
-3072 NIVLDSN
+3072 NVVLDSN

-3085 GGTGTNVNIY
+3085 GGTGTNVYIY

-3151 TMPSYMA
+3151 TMPSYIA

-3177 VNIDIKGNSTSDII
+3177 VNINIKGNSTSDGI

-3201 NSASVKKVHDY
+3201 NSATVQKVHDY

-3236 GCNGEALFAK
+3236 GCNGEALFAR

-3288 IYLST
+3288 LYLST

-3304 LLDLYFQSVET
+3304 LLDLYFQPVET
-3315 DIQGQLTWNGSE
+3315 DIQGQLTWNGNE
-3327 SGDGLTNCN
+3327 TGKGLNNCT

-3345 RGNMS
+3345 RGNMN

-3357 NVVDYTFPAGLVITN
+3357 NVVDYTFPAGLVITD

-3394 YLLGNTHSEYP
+3394 YLLGNTHSENP
-3405 FIKLTIKNKFEPKED
+3405 FIKLTIKNQFKPKEE

-3433 YQAGTVRGDISVIL
+3433 YQAGTVRGDISVVL
-3447 QSDMLEGKSKEKL
+3447 QSDMLKDKSRTML
-3460 DNSNDFLSSKPQYS
+3460 DKSNEYLGSKPEFS

-3482 YGMESYVYGNTD
+3482 YGMDSYVYGNTEIVFGDD
-3494 VRVAEGMKC
+3494 VKC
-3503 DTVSTTSDIFNAS
+3503 SKPQMDRGKFLPC

-3533 GVTNVDVLNG
+3533 GVTNVNVLNG
-3543 HIYKSVTGGS
+3543 HIYKAVTGGS

-3595 HEGNTETGAI
+3595 HEGNTESGAI
-3605 LSDLASETI
+3605 LADLASETI
-3614 KQDIKLIAGDIISQA
+3614 KQSIKLIAGDVISQA

-3644 VKNDCFEKC
+3644 VKNKCFDKYE
-3653 ISKPASPLTWNDIN
+3653 SSPASPLTWDDIN
-3667 IKIGEA
+3667 IHIGEA

-3695 KYTDRYNIDKAFT
+3695 KYTDKYNINKAF
-3708 TENSRLVDLAELP
+3708 NSDNSHLVGLDELP
-3721 NGTTKGF
+3721 NKTTEGF

-3735 VADNSNPSSTRDHIT
+3735 VADNSAPSSTRDHIT

-3757 SIVLPKGTDLFGYY
+3757 SIILPKGTDLFGYY
-3771 YKDKNGNYRY
+3771 YKHEDGNYRF
-3781 ISLQDHYFYGG
+3781 ISLQDHYFYGDENAQPAG
-3792 GEEYAKPEEQGTDKN
+3792 QNEKDKN
-3807 IYVYDSEGGIFGD
+3807 IYMYDSEGGIFGD

-3835 GYGFAGTTINKPK
+3835 GYGFAGTTINNPK

-3890 EIQMFAKNIALKGN
+3890 EIQMFAKNITLDDN
-3904 KLQGKT
+3904 KLQEKS
-3910 VNRARNYMGLANNI
+3910 VKRARNYMGLANNI
-3924 HYVGAVT
+3924 HYVGAVI

-3938 ASKEAWRNDTGE
+3938 ASKEAWRNDNGK
-3950 IPASGDYANKSYLEV
+3950 IPTSGDYANKSYLEV
-3965 KQSYIDQ
+3965 KQSYIDN
-3972 YKKDTDEA
+3972 YKDADEA

-4036 VREDEGGGYVY
+4036 VRADEGGGYVY

-4053 RDNGNN
+4053 RDNGKN

-4082 DDCFPTGFSGLKTND
+4082 DDCFPTGFYGLKTND

-4120 TCFTYKD
+4120 TGFTYKD

-4150 VTVHSW
+4150 VTIHSW
-4156 KMRSGHPDN
+4156 KMRSGHPEN
-4165 KNDYSCDLEYRNYL
+4165 KNDYSCDLEDRNYL
-4179 PGKTE
+4179 PADTK

-4189 DNEDVAGK
+4189 DNKDVAGN
-4197 YTLRVGG
+4197 YTLYVGG
-4204 SSSYTYSNPEASD
+4204 SSSYKYSDPKAENIE
-4217 TEDANKGFAAVLP
+4217 ANKGFAAKLYLNGSKTEYIQQKLP
-4230 MNATGAFD
+4230 TTLKD
-4238 SNNYIRQALPSELNN
+4238 

-4286 ILKAPAYSK
+4286 ILKAPAYSEYKSEK
-4295 YNSEKDNK
+4295 YNT

-4309 ATSTFF
+4309 ATSSFF
-4315 TLSATGNYEK
+4315 TCSDGKYNPVTSSKLSAGT
-4325 VENNTNL
+4325 T
-4332 SEGKDYYIKN
+4332 YYIKN
-4342 GIEGEYAKVNNTTKI
+4342 GIEGEYAEINPSKI
-4357 FKKNTDGYAPVNN
+4357 YQKDTEGYASVK
-4370 IKDVIAGENY
+4370 ISDVTVGENY

-4385 RIYTYTIYLTIE
+4385 RVYTYTIYLTIE

-4418 MIRLKKNNVTI
+4418 MIRLKKDNVTI
-4429 AADQAFSAN
+4429 AADQTFSAN

-4452 GKWEFEDNTE
+4452 GKWEFEDPTE
-4462 WNITKKAAGYDT
+4462 WDITKKAAGYDT
-4474 YKQGDAKTAEGLF
+4474 YKQGDTKTAEGLF

-4521 DKIFTVDMDNDNEFL
+4521 DKIFTVDMDNANEFL

-4546 KEGLDLH
+4546 KEGINLH
-4553 LAEAIKRAKEEKD
+4553 LAEAIQRAQEEKD
-4566 VATGTTTVPFAEPRI
+4566 ATVGTTTVPFAEPRI

-4594 FIDTIGAD
+4594 FIDTIGANS
-4602 GKAPRYGAN
+4602 KAPKDGAN

-4628 GTGIFH
+4628 GTGIFQ

-4665 LESGNIAAK
+4665 MESGNIAASNK
-4674 GSTNGGAY
+4674 GTY
-4682 HCCFEQNPSSSP
+4682 HCCFEYNKGIQ
-4694 SSSEASSSLSDGVS
+4694 
-4708 TPFAPI
+4708 PI
-4714 VYRMDGSAD
+4714 VYHMDGTRD
-4723 THYTSDDFKYGRVAY
+4723 THYTADDFRYGKVGY

-4743 YLRARYSNEATNP
+4743 YLRARYSNDASNP
-4756 DDMKALKYVYDYYAN
+4756 DDMQALKYVYDYYAN
-4771 GDYQYANRT
+4771 GDYQYANRA

-4812 QAHDIDKARVKA
+4812 QAHDIDKAREKV
-4824 GSSSASSSSPSSS
+4824 SLSY
-4837 TPSSSS
+4837 
-4843 PSSAPS
+4843 
-4849 SSSPSSFDGVSTP
+4849 GVSTP
-4862 FAYEPL
+4862 FAYVPL
-4868 FDANHAAT
+4868 FNANHAST
-4876 TLAASN
+4876 TPTT
-4882 IMNDFIFW
+4882 IMNDFLFW
-4890 GQKLQATPESCP
+4890 GQRLQATPESYP

-4911 YMTNRVYRTAGYY
+4911 YMSNHVYRTAGYY

-4937 NYLGGTMTT
+4937 NYLDGTMTT

-4954 AIDFTCKGDI
+4954 AIDFSCKGDI
-4964 SKATKTINGIFYPP
+4964 SKAIGTTNGIFYPP

-4992 NDVTKNLLVYTNNNV
+4992 DDITKNLLVYTNNNV
-5007 DIDSDT
+5007 DIDSNT

-5019 NKYLRYN
+5019 NKYLSYN

-5038 VFTNTEGFTTAF
+5038 VLKNTEGFTTAF

-5073 CAPLPFTV
+5073 CAPIPFTV
-5081 TNRAWYVRKPQQ
+5081 TNHAWYVRKPQQ

-5119 GEITHFYGIP
+5119 GEITHFYGTP
-5129 TTDELSTPA
+5129 TADELSNPA
-5138 LNTHTLHHEYWLRG
+5138 TNTHTLHHEYWLRG
-5152 LTTVGKDGTDIAA
+5152 LTTVGKNGTDIAA

-5185 GSTSAGSSS
+5185 GSTSAGS
-5194 PSAGSGSTSAGSGS
+5194 GSTSAGSGS
-5208 PSLSEGVSYTFATP
+5208 TSLSEGVSYTFATP
-5222 FFIDTYESRLYNKD
+5222 FFIDTYESRLYNKK
-5236 ANPYYAAPHTYSNYP
+5236 ANPYYAKKHIYRNYP

-5260 VRFPGDGYYEFDL
+5260 VRFPGEGYYEFDL

-5298 ENMETSYGSI
+5298 ENMETPYGSI

-5328 FAAKDI
+5328 FAATDI

-5339 YSMNDKGN
+5339 YGMNDKGN
-5347 AFISETSTAT
+5347 AFISESTTAT
-5357 SIMPFRTYMTAKTTK
+5357 SVMPFRTYMTAKTTK
-5372 AKALSYAPSMIKIAE
+5372 AKAMSYAPYMIKIAE

-5403 DDATGS
+5403 DETTGS
-5409 YLIVRPINN
+5409 YLIVRPLNK

-5464 KAKIMVQ
+5464 KTKIMVQ

>member
-13 IKMLFGILTIL
+13 IKMLFGILTL
-24 LLSTQE
+24 
-30 IWGQTYSID
+30 WFMCGQTLWAQTPNRYYSID
-39 LYAQNYAGGSG
+39 IYADSYAGGDGSK
-50 TKNDPYLI
+50 TNPYKI
-58 SNDKELAKLAR
+58 ATAEQLAKLAR

-85 KLTADIDLSG
+85 KLTADIDLKN

-167 NAVVEKKPGFK
+167 NAVVEKKQGFK

-208 IKDNDETYEIN
+208 IKDNDEIYEIN

-242 FNIAADTKIN
+242 FNIAADTQIN

-263 FHIAQGFG
+263 FCIAQGFG
-271 RFSYDMKGGDNII
+271 RFSYNMNGGGNII
-284 EPTNIYLFGNGLNIE
+284 EPTNIYLFGNGLNVE
-299 NTSTNINKGG
+299 SSNSETNKNINKGG

-316 ENNAKKYTSTWYYTQ
+316 ENNAKKYASTWYYTQ
-331 DVTGGKNLGIKV
+331 GVTGGKNLGTKV
-343 NAATFA
+343 DSATFA

-366 EDKNPWTFTNG
+366 EDKNQWTFSNG
-377 ALNMYSKIDVSL
+377 ALNMYSKIDVLL
-389 VENTYNRNDL
+389 VENTYNRNDP

-417 WTVEGEAITPNK
+417 WTVEGKAITPNE

-435 ITLPLSNKK
+435 ISLLLSNKK

-456 GSVILKKHFEIKPK
+456 GSVILKKHFEINPK

-504 RDVETWQ
+504 RDVDNRQ
-511 MKDSKY
+511 MQDSKY

-523 ISLDKGLWMPIG
+523 IRLDQGLWMPIG
-535 NTKYSWAFFK
+535 NTKYSGAFFK

-555 DNMHICWKDNS
+555 YDMHICWKDNS
-566 GSWGAWGLF
+566 GSWSAWGLF

-589 RITNLIIDNAVVEK
+589 RVTNLIIDNAVVEK

-611 NGLNIGILAGELA
+611 NGLNIGILAGELV
-624 GGNSEISNI
+624 GSNSEISNI
-633 IIRNSKITDNKE
+633 IIRKSKITDNKE

-650 EIAVGGIVGKA
+650 EIAVGGIIGKA
-661 VDGQI
+661 QDGQT
-666 YRIYNLSS
+666 YRIFNLSS

-694 EGIGYYGV
+694 EGIGYYGR

-730 VGEVVGNRN
+730 VGEVIGNRN
-739 VNAESGETAT
+739 VDNGTGETAT

-823 TAETIEG
+823 TAETSEG
-830 NAGNE
+830 NAANE

-859 FSISLEDYDQFVYA
+859 FRILLEDYDQYVYA

-905 YIEITNNIWENNDKL
+905 YIEITNNIWENNDNL

-932 ETVAPTFDKSS
+932 ESTAPTFDKSS
-943 LAPTDKLSCHVIVTT
+943 LAHTDKLSCHVIVTT
-958 KDGVELLN
+958 QDGVELLN

-973 SVVYLCPAGVTVTT
+973 SVVYLCPAGATGTT
-987 ADGKTISYNA
+987 TEGNTISYKA
-997 GDDSNDGLTPATAVR
+997 GDDSNDGLSPETAVR

-1028 DNTIVLMG
+1028 DNIIVLMG
-1036 KSDQSVTNDGSDGF
+1036 MSDKDVTNDGKDGF
-1050 PNNND
+1050 TSVTFNTSD
-1055 YYSSSEKWENAKAS
+1055 EWENKKS
-1069 SPFFRNTT
+1069 NSPFFKNTT

-1082 DGVDYKGVIE
+1082 NDVDYGGVIQ
-1092 MYGGHYRNHSIAI
+1092 MRGGNDRSNGLPIY
-1105 FGDTRF
+1105 GDTRF
-1111 QYLAFNRNPNNT
+1111 QHLTFKRN
-1123 EGDYFD
+1123 DYSSDKYD

-1135 YNLEMGEGIQMTNYQ
+1135 YNLEMGEGIQMINYTES
-1150 KMYQGDGTIKGAVS
+1150 YNGDCTIVGAKS
-1164 TSFQIFGGFMD
+1164 TSFQIFGGFKD

-1249 DNHNENNSDLD
+1249 DNHNDNESTLD

-1292 SLGARRNT
+1292 SLGARRET
-1300 SNYNAPYNTYMGRA
+1300 SGYNAPYNTYMGRA
-1314 NILIDPEHSEN
+1314 NILIDPAHSESN
-1325 NNNTDINSR
+1325 NKNTDVNSR

-1353 WIENPFYGYSTI
+1353 LVENPFYGYSTI
-1365 TIKGGTFLIP
+1365 TIKGGTFTIP
-1375 TKCTP
+1375 SECKP

-1395 NGIGDDTNHTTDE
+1395 NGIGDDTNHTTDS
-1408 RIPYWTN
+1408 RIPYWKD
-1415 SSTKSVMAFGNYYTA
+1415 SSTKSVMAFGDYNAA
-1430 KNNLCMYKCYN
+1430 KANLCMYNCYN

-1452 RLTNNKI
+1452 RLTHNKI

-1582 KLLNSNNINT
+1582 KQKNNNTINT

-1632 ISDRADIRADVFAGG
+1632 ISDSADIRADVFAGG
-1647 NGRIKRADTDY
+1647 NGRTKRADTDY
-1658 TINNNTWHPEKVG
+1658 DIKDNTWNPEIVG

-1698 GNLAQVE
+1698 GNLAQVG

-1729 TDNNG
+1729 TDDKG
-1734 KELYTYADVTGN
+1734 YAIADEGLYTYANVTGN
-1746 TFVSLA
+1746 TFVSLP

-1763 KEEDNYSI
+1763 KEEDNFSI
-1771 NVIWNK
+1771 NVIWNR

-1787 EWDTNKAKFFAD
+1787 EWNTNKAEFFAN

-1810 GGNLACNVTG
+1810 GGNLACKVTG
-1820 KATLNIQKGMTPF
+1820 KATLNILKGMTPF

-1865 VDNTDVTVNVEGDY
+1865 VGNTDVTVNVEGDY

-1903 SDMNVFD
+1903 GEMNVFD

-1956 PKSTSN
+1956 PTSTSN
-1962 NETGKIGGNTEVY
+1962 NNTGKIGGNTEVY

-1990 GVKPKKDASS
+1990 GVKPKND
-2000 TYTYFTNVAKVYETT
+2000 TYFTDVAKVEGTT
-2015 KVEVSDDAHVYG
+2015 KVEISDDAHVYG
-2027 NVYGGGDMANIG
+2027 DVYGGGDMANIG
-2039 SYETHDNPE
+2039 SYITHTNKVE
-2048 AYFGNKPKSISTFD
+2048 YYGNKPKSISTFD
-2062 QTNGKFISYE
+2062 QTNGNFISYK

-2081 IIGGNIFGEIFA
+2081 IIGGNIFGKIFA

-2215 KVQIDGGEWLWDRK
+2215 KVQIDGGAWLWDRK

-2235 ITTWLDVQSDS
+2235 ITTWLDVQTDN

-2289 TKEFFELTDGDFGSA
+2289 TKEFFEMTDGDFGSA
-2304 SFSKNHN
+2304 RFSKNHN
-2311 IFGGGNRACYVGYDI
+2311 IFGGGNRACYVGYGID
-2326 NGNSTGDGTGEA
+2326 GNSTGDGTGEA

-2349 IIGANGKSLNILDF
+2349 IIGANGKSLDILDF

-2397 NAKVYAQAG
+2397 KATVYAQTG
-2406 AMIEENG
+2406 AMIELNG
-2413 TPNKINGKY
+2413 TPNKIDGKS

-2495 GGFSGYVK
+2495 GGFSGYVDK
-2503 EDTYVETNNQ
+2503 DTYVEANNQ
-2513 LTCYNIY
+2513 LACYNIY

-2542 DFGSVGGNSKVF
+2542 DFGSVGGDSKVF
-2554 FKSGNVARNVYGG
+2554 IKSGNVARNVYGG

-2578 NNIVSLDSKTGS
+2578 DNIVSLDSKTGS

-2601 GKTEVHIY
+2601 GKTEVHVY

-2635 ANVGLNTQK
+2635 ANVGLDSQK
-2644 ATAKKIDDAESLSPS
+2644 ATAEKIDVAKSLTPS

-2670 TILSKIFAGGNGR
+2670 TIFSKIFAGGKGR

-2729 LNPSEEKYLVNP
+2729 LDPSKQQYLVNP
-2741 DATVNKDLMPS
+2741 DATVNKDLMPN
-2752 IMNSIY
+2752 IMNSVY

-2763 GTVYGNTLVAIKDG
+2763 GTIYGNTLVAIKDG
-2777 ALYYNIF
+2777 ALYYNVF

-2870 NLVEN
+2870 NLVAN

-2897 VSTTQFFNSNEWKEI
+2897 VSTTQFFSSNEWKEI

-2964 FFSDYSM
+2964 FFSDYSV

-2988 IYGAGGASCRRV
+2988 INGAGGASCRRV

-3058 HGNVYGGNDVSGAV
+3058 HGNVYGGNDVSGAI

-3201 NSASVKKVHDY
+3201 NSASVQK
-3212 DSDNQEGAIKINIG
+3212 SDNQEGAIKINIG

-3260 GDVENGKELNLADTI
+3260 GDIENGKELNLADTI

-3327 SGDGLTNCN
+3327 SGDGLTNCT

-3350 VYPNSVG
+3350 VYPDSVG
-3357 NVVDYTFPAGLVITN
+3357 NVIDYTFPAGLVITN

-3405 FIKLTIKNKFEPKED
+3405 FIKLTIKNQFKPKED

-3433 YQAGTVRGDISVIL
+3433 YQAGTVRGDIVIDF
-3447 QSDMLEGKSKEKL
+3447 QSDMLGGKSKEKL

-3474 ALNVYGAG
+3474 ALNVYGGG

-3494 VRVAEGMKC
+3494 IIVAKGLKC
-3503 DTVSTTSDIFNAS
+3503 SAPSTSSSGEFNAS

-3543 HIYKSVTGGS
+3543 HIYKAVTGGS

-3583 LNRSDKNNKFID
+3583 LDRTDKSNKYID

-3629 VYESIIGKQGLTTEF
+3629 VYESIIGKQGLTEEF
-3644 VKNDCFEKC
+3644 VKDNCFEKC
-3653 ISKPASPLTWNDIN
+3653 VSSPASPLTWDDIN

-3673 VYGGGYSVAQGTS
+3673 IYGGGYSVAQGTS

-3695 KYTDRYNIDKAFT
+3695 KYTDKYNIDKAFT
-3708 TENSRLVDLAELP
+3708 TNNTHLVGLDELP
-3721 NGTTKGF
+3721 NKTTEGF

-3735 VADNSNPSSTRDHIT
+3735 VADNSAPTSTLDTSSARDHII

-3771 YKDKNGNYRY
+3771 YKDKDGNYRY
-3781 ISLQDHYFYGG
+3781 ISLQDHYFYGDG
-3792 GEEYAKPEEQGTDKN
+3792 YDKPVGQSDT

-3835 GYGFAGTTINKPK
+3835 GYGFAGTTINNPK

-3890 EIQMFAKNIALKGN
+3890 EIQMFAKNIALDDN
-3904 KLQGKT
+3904 KLQGKS
-3910 VNRARNYMGLANNI
+3910 VKRARNYMGLANNI

-3931 SNVPFNE
+3931 SNVPFND
-3938 ASKEAWRNDTGE
+3938 ASKEVWRNDIGE
-3950 IPASGDYANKSYLEV
+3950 IPASGDYANKSYLDV
-3965 KQSYIDQ
+3965 KQSYIDN
-3972 YKKDTDEA
+3972 YDEA

-4036 VREDEGGGYVY
+4036 VRADEGGGYVY

-4082 DDCFPTGFSGLKTND
+4082 DDCFPTGFYGLDAEGKAN
-4097 PDSEIDVHYW
+4097 PDAKIDVHYW

-4120 TCFTYKD
+4120 TGFTYKD

-4132 NDNSDGLTVLAGL
+4132 NDNRDGLTVLAGL

-4150 VTVHSW
+4150 VTIHSW
-4156 KMRSGHPDN
+4156 KMRSGHPTDTN
-4165 KNDYSCDLEYRNYL
+4165 EYSCDLEYRNYL
-4179 PGKTE
+4179 PDKTE

-4189 DNEDVAGK
+4189 DNKNVAGG
-4197 YTLRVGG
+4197 YTLRIGG

-4276 HLSKKCLATL
+4276 HLSEKCLATL
-4286 ILKAPAYSK
+4286 ILKAPAYSV

-4325 VENNTNL
+4325 VENNTHL

-4342 GIEGEYAKVNNTTKI
+4342 GIEGEYAKVNTTTKI
-4357 FKKNTDGYAPVNN
+4357 FKKDAEGYAPVN
-4370 IKDVIAGENY
+4370 IKDVIAGDNY

-4385 RIYTYTIYLTIE
+4385 RVYTYTIYLTIE

-4452 GKWEFEDNTE
+4452 GKWEFEDKTE
-4462 WNITKKAAGYDT
+4462 WNTTNKATGYDT

-4553 LAEAIKRAKEEKD
+4553 LAEAIKRAKDEKD
-4566 VATGTTTVPFAEPRI
+4566 AATGTTTVPFAEPRI

-4602 GKAPRYGAN
+4602 SKVPRYGAN

-4628 GTGIFH
+4628 GTGIFQ

-4743 YLRARYSNEATNP
+4743 YLRARYSNDATKP

-4812 QAHDIDKARVKA
+4812 QAHDRDKARVKVA
-4824 GSSSASSSSPSSS
+4824 SSSASSS
-4837 TPSSSS
+4837 T
-4843 PSSAPS
+4843 
-4849 SSSPSSFDGVSTP
+4849 PSSFDGVSTP

-4868 FDANHAAT
+4868 FDDNHAAT

-4937 NYLGGTMTT
+4937 NYLGGIMTT

-4964 SKATKTINGIFYPP
+4964 SKSTGKINGIFYPP

-4992 NDVTKNLLVYTNNNV
+4992 DDVTKNLLVYTNNNV
-5007 DIDSDT
+5007 DINSDT

-5019 NKYLRYN
+5019 NKNLSYN

-5104 ICLPFTVHKVVASIN
+5104 ICLPFTIHKVVASIN
-5119 GEITHFYGIP
+5119 GEITHFYGTP
-5129 TTDELSTPA
+5129 TADELSTPS

-5152 LTTVGKDGTDIAA
+5152 LTTVDKNGTDIAA
-5165 TFQRPGLTSDGL
+5165 TFQRPGLTSDDL

-5185 GSTSAGSSS
+5185 GS
-5194 PSAGSGSTSAGSGS
+5194 PSAGSGS

-5236 ANPYYAAPHTYSNYP
+5236 ANPYYDYATPHTYSNYP

-5260 VRFPGDGYYEFDL
+5260 VRFPGEGYYEFDL

-5347 AFISETSTAT
+5347 AFISEASTAT
-5357 SIMPFRTYMTAKTTK
+5357 SVMPFRTYMTAKTTK
-5372 AKALSYAPSMIKIAE
+5372 AKAMSYAPYMIKIAE
-5387 STGIDKITPE
+5387 STGIDKIIPE

-5403 DDATGS
+5403 DEATGS
-5409 YLIVRPINN
+5409 YLIVRPLTN

-5464 KAKIMVQ
+5464 KTKIMVQ